1 MRKVYKEIP
10 RKNYVKITL
19 IFSLT
24 LIIST
29 IIFVSYNNYIDY
41 LATVPKIRGYVPE
54 IELKDLDSYMMENTD
69 FMLYMGKA
77 PDANSSELEEYLIKD
92 IIEDRG
98 TSFVYMNISNVDDEK
113 FYKEFNEKYGN
124 GFELFSYPAFV
135 AISNGKVIYMVQR
148 EYYKLTIPEVIRLVN
163 RNETKGDNND

>member
-19 IFSLT
+19 IFALT
-24 LIIST
+24 LLIST

-54 IELKDLDSYMMENTD
+54 IELKDLDAYMMENQD

-77 PDANSSELEEYLIKD
+77 PDDNSSDLEEDLIEL
-92 IIEDRG
+92 IETRG
-98 TSFVYMNISNVDDEK
+98 ISFVYMNISNVEDEK
-113 FYKEFNEKYGN
+113 FYKVFNEKYGN

-135 AISNGKVIYMVQR
+135 AISNGKVVDMVQR
-148 EYYKLTIPEVIRLVN
+148 EYYKLFIPDVTRLIN
-163 RNETKGDNND
+163 RNETKGENND

>member
-19 IFSLT
+19 IFALT
-24 LIIST
+24 LLIST

-54 IELKDLDSYMMENTD
+54 IELKDLDAYMMENQD

-77 PDANSSELEEYLIKD
+77 PDDNSSDLEEDLIEL
-92 IIEDRG
+92 IETRG
-98 TSFVYMNISNVDDEK
+98 ISFVYMNISNVEDEK

-135 AISNGKVIYMVQR
+135 AISNGKVVDMVQR
-148 EYYKLTIPEVIRLVN
+148 EYYKLFIPDVTRLIN
-163 RNETKGDNND
+163 RNETKGENND